1 MTNQANTDT
10 KFFTNEPNNSLY
22 DRFNKTLQSAKYFD
36 VLVGYFRTSGFHLIY
51 KSLEKVEKIRILIG
65 INTDYE
71 TYKLI
76 KESEK
81 GELFKTQ
88 TQAKT
93 KEIIKDSIVKEYENS
108 QDNYDVELSVRKFKE
123 LIAQKKLEI
132 KAYPSADIHAKV
144 YISRYDSPLLYG
156 SVVTGS
162 SNFTENGLKAQ
173 YEFNVELKDKVDVDF
188 ALAKFEELWEKGVD
202 VLEDFVET
210 ISKKTWLND
219 EITPY
224 ELYIKFLYEYFS
236 EDINTELDVNIDVPD
251 NYIKLDYQT
260 EAVKTISKIVRKY
273 NGAFISDVVGLGKTY
288 ITAMYAQTLKG
299 KKLVVAPPPI
309 IDNWKTA
316 FRDFAVTK
324 YDIESIG
331 MLKRVVERIEQ
342 NGNNDYDYIFVDEAH
357 RFRNPK
363 TEQYELLKRICVN
376 KKVILISAT
385 PLNNTFYDFKS
396 LIGLFQNLR
405 NSDIP
410 GLKNL
415 EHFFSSKKDYLDK
428 QKPQR
433 DGKISDEEYKLRQQ
447 AYINAVK
454 QVSKEVRDR
463 ILKFIMVRRTRTEI
477 KTYFKKDIVS
487 QGLFFPD
494 VQKPQQIVY
503 EFDKRTNKVFE
514 DTIDVIKNLTYA
526 RYIPKKYLKEDI
538 SAIENTQQL
547 NMKGFMKSRL
557 VKRLESSKFAFT
569 QTLTRTIDSY
579 KKFIEMYNKGTVYIS
594 KAIDVFDYID
604 SDNTEELDKIIDSD
618 DIDKKRVEKF
628 SSKDF
633 REEFLPSLKKDLNDL
648 ERIQSDW
655 LSITIDLKKEK
666 FISELQN
673 NKTFKN
679 KKLVIFSESA
689 ETGQDLFKALKT
701 IYGESVIFYSSAES
715 NSIKEQI
722 KNNFDP
728 NIKNGKDDIRI
739 LITTDVL
746 SEGINLHRSNIVI
759 DYDLPWNPTRV
770 LQRVGRVN
778 RVGTQHDKIFI
789 YNIFPTTQA
798 DKQIDLKQN
807 IISKIQAFHNALGE
821 DSKYLSDSE
830 EITSF
835 NLRGEHQYN
844 TLNSK
849 EQFEDGIEN
858 PELKYLDIIRNIRD
872 NNTEL
877 FNKVKNMPKKVRTA
891 RISNLQ
897 QDNLI
902 TFFRKNNLTKF
913 YITQGTNQQTEE
925 IEFEQ
930 AVKYFEC
937 SQEETKK
944 QIPQQYYDFL
954 KINKQKFE
962 EDCMENEFDD
972 NYKVRG
978 KSKETSITKYL
989 KALSKS
995 PKFTTEDVE
1004 FINSL
1009 IKVLQTG
1016 IIADKTQR
1024 KLNNFLKQEM
1034 EKVEGFN
1041 ELKILSEIR
1050 KLIPNQYLNQYDNNK
1065 KASVYRKEIVL
1076 SEFLYK
1082 GVN

>member
-51 KSLEKVEKIRILIG
+51 KSLENVEKIRILIG

-210 ISKKTWLND
+210 INKKTWLND

-236 EDINTELDVNIDVPD
+236 EDINTESDINIDVPD

-260 EAVKTISKIVRKY
+260 EAVKTISKIVKKY
-273 NGAFISDVVGLGKTY
+273 NGVFISDVVGLGKTY

-324 YDIESIG
+324 CDIESIG
-331 MLKRVVERIEQ
+331 MLEKVLNKIE
-342 NGNNDYDYIFVDEAH
+342 NENIDYDYIFVDEAH
-357 RFRNPK
+357 RFRNEK
-363 TEQYELLKRICVN
+363 TQTYEWLKRICMN

-415 EHFFSSKKDYLDK
+415 EHFFSSKKEYLDK
-428 QKPQR
+428 LKPQR
-433 DGKISDEEYKLRQQ
+433 KEDGKIYKE
-447 AYINAVK
+447 AYDTTYIDAVK
-454 QVSKEVRDR
+454 QVSKEVRDK
-463 ILKFIMVRRTRTEI
+463 ILKYLMIRRTRTEI
-477 KTYFKKDIVS
+477 KTYFKEDMKKKNLS
-487 QGLFFPD
+487 FPD
-494 VQKPQQIVY
+494 VQKPQQIIY
-503 EFDKRTNKVFE
+503 EFDNNTNKVFE
-514 DTIDVIKNLTYA
+514 DTINLIKNLTYA
-526 RYIPKKYLKEDI
+526 RYTPKRYLKKGLSDFED
-538 SAIENTQQL
+538 TQQL

-569 QTLTRTIDSY
+569 QTLNRTIKSY
-579 KKFIEMYNKGTVYIS
+579 ESFIDMYNKGTVYIS
-594 KAIDVFDYID
+594 KVINVFDYIY
-604 SDNTEELDKIIDSD
+604 SDNIDELEQIIRLEDP
-618 DIDKKRVEKF
+618 DKKRIEKF
-628 SSKDF
+628 PSKDF
-633 REEFLPSLKKDLNDL
+633 REDFLPSLKKDLKDL
-648 ERIQSDW
+648 KKLYSAWQS
-655 LSITIDLKKEK
+655 IPKDLKKEK
-666 FISELQN
+666 FISELKD
-673 NKTFKN
+673 NKNLKN

-689 ETGQDLFKALKT
+689 ETGQDLFDTLKT
-701 IYGESVIFYSSAES
+701 TYGDSVLFYSSAES
-715 NSIKEQI
+715 NSIKDTI

-728 NIKNGKDDIRI
+728 NIKNGKNDVKI

-746 SEGINLHRSNIVI
+746 SEGINLHKSNIII

-778 RVGTQHDKIFI
+778 RVGTEHNKIFI
-789 YNIFPTTQA
+789 YNIFPTSQA
-798 DKQIDLKQN
+798 DSQLGLKDN

-835 NLRGEHQYN
+835 NLSGGQQYKL
-844 TLNSK
+844 LNSK

-858 PELKYLDIIRNIRD
+858 QELKYLEIIRNIRD

-913 YITQGTNQQTEE
+913 YITQGTTEQTEE
-925 IEFEQ
+925 IDFER

-937 SQEETKK
+937 FKEETKK
-944 QIPQQYYDFL
+944 DIPQKYYDYL
-954 KINKQKFE
+954 NVNKQKFQ
-962 EDCMENEFDD
+962 EDSIENEFDD

-978 KSKETSITKYL
+978 KSKEISITKNL
-989 KALSKS
+989 KALSKC
-995 PKFTTEDVE
+995 PKFTPEDIE

-1009 IKVLQTG
+1009 IKTLQTG
-1016 IIADKTQR
+1016 IIADKTQK
-1024 KLNNFLKQEM
+1024 KLNDFLKQEM
-1034 EKVEGFN
+1034 EKVSGFN

-1050 KLIPNQYLNQYDNNK
+1050 KIIPNQYLNQYDNNK
-1065 KASVYRKEIVL
+1065 KSSNYRKEIVL
-1076 SEFLYK
+1076 SEFLHK